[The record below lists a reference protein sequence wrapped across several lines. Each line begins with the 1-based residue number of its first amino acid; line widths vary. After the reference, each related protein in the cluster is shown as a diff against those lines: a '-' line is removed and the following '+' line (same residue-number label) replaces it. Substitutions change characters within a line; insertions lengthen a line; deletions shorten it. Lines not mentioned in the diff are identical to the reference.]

1 MLCCVPICYLCKI
14 YLMKAYLLLAVAVFC
29 SFTVSSQS
37 ILEWDPDYKLSL
49 QDFNSVEID
58 PSSTLYSLTSP
69 AGLDFS
75 FYMTNYEFMFT
86 KNFNSK
92 VRCVFNTELAHIT
105 SPNEE
110 ISESLLAFAQ
120 YHFDLAELYTRKFRK
135 EIFENKGAFSSV
147 EFFQPIYTDIN
158 KEFATRHSQAGK
170 LTEYG
175 IKEAEL
181 HRLHLEVMEGIA
193 ALSDFCKSCPPP
205 KVKKGKK

>member
-1 MLCCVPICYLCKI
+1 
-14 YLMKAYLLLAVAVFC
+14 MKAYLLIAVGLFC
-29 SFTVSSQS
+29 TFTASAQA
-37 ILEWDPDYKLSL
+37 ILEWNSDYKLTL
-49 QDFNSVEID
+49 EDFNSVEIE

-147 EFFQPIYTDIN
+147 EFFQPIYTEIN
-158 KEFATRHSQAGK
+158 KELAARHSQAGK

-175 IKEAEL
+175 IREAEL
-181 HRLHLEVMEGIA
+181 QKLHLEVMEEIE
-193 ALSDFCKSCPPP
+193 ALASFCKTCKPP
-205 KVKKGKK
+205 KVKKEKK